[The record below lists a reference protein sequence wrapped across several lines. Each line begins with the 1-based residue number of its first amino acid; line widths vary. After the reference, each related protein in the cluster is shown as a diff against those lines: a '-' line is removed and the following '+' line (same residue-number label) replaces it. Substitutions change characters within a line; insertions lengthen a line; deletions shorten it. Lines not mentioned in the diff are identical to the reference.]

1 MVVHAQPAISL
12 TTVIFGLVLIVL
24 DLLVAMRFLQD
35 LYQPER
41 RVIGGDK
48 SVWAVII
55 VFGSFLGWTAYL
67 LVGREG

>member
-1 MVVHAQPAISL
+1 MVVHGQPSFSL
-12 TTVIFGLVLIVL
+12 ASIIVGLILIVL

-67 LVGREG
+67 LIGRQG

>member
-1 MVVHAQPAISL
+1 MVVHGQPAISL
-12 TTVIFGLVLIVL
+12 TSIIFGLVLIVL
-24 DLLVAMRFLQD
+24 DLLIAMRFLQD

-67 LVGREG
+67 LIGRES